1 MIKVSVMYP
10 NQQGAHFDMAYY
22 CTKHIPMLR
31 QLLGP
36 ALMNVAVEEGIAG
49 MTPGSPA
56 PYLALGHLYFESV
69 AVFQEAFTPHAAQIV
84 GDVPNYTNSEPTI
97 QISTVKI

>member
-10 NQQGAHFDMAYY
+10 NQQGARFDMSYY
-22 CTKHIPMLR
+22 CTKHIPMVR

-36 ALMNVAVEEGIAG
+36 ALMNVTVEEGIAG

-56 PYLALGHLYFESV
+56 PYLALGHLCFESV
-69 AVFQEAFTPHAAQIV
+69 AVFQEVFAPHVAQIV
-84 GDVPNYTNSEPTI
+84 GDIPNYTNSQPTI
-97 QISTVKI
+97 QISAVKI